1 MSLKRVMLPNESAQA
16 PSGNVIPSEE
26 LFALARDKSAAGRRR
41 LFENMRDMFLAGG
54 RTLSEREC
62 SLMGEILRNLVHD
75 VEMSLRKMLAEQLAA
90 RSDTPRELVIQ
101 LANDQIEVAHAI
113 LLKSDVLQDAD
124 LVEVIKHRTMEH
136 QLAISMRKSVSE
148 EVSKALV
155 ETGQEDV
162 IASVL
167 NNHGAKISR
176 EVMDYL
182 VSESKR
188 VDAYQNP
195 LVRRPDLSPDLAQRM
210 YWWVSAALRKH
221 IADNFP
227 VDQAALD
234 DAIESVTAEYVGSP
248 PDDASDSK
256 PQELV
261 DRLADLGELRP
272 DFLVKSLRQGEISL
286 FEAAFCKLS
295 GIKPKLLRRIIFEP
309 GGEALALLCRA
320 IDVDLKTFETVFE
333 LTRQAKDGEEVITP
347 EQRQELRNLYERTQ
361 AADAERV
368 LKRWRRSS
376 DYLYALKLVSEDG

>member
-1 MSLKRVMLPNESAQA
+1 MSLKRVMLPKEGMQA
-16 PSGNVIPSEE
+16 LSDAMSSDE

-41 LFENMRDMFLAGG
+41 LFENMRDLFLEGG
-54 RTLSEREC
+54 RSLSEREC
-62 SLMGEILRNLVHD
+62 TLMADILRNLVHD
-75 VEMSLRKMLAEQLAA
+75 VEMSLRKMLAEQLST
-90 RSDTPRELVIQ
+90 RKDTPRELILQ
-101 LANDQIEVAHAI
+101 LANDEIEVAHSI
-113 LLKSDVLQDAD
+113 LLQSDVLQDAD
-124 LVEVIKHRTMEH
+124 LVEIVKHRTMEH

-195 LVRRPDLSPDLAQRM
+195 LVRRPDLPPDLAQRM

-221 IADNFP
+221 ISDNFP
-227 VDQAALD
+227 IDPAALD
-234 DAIESVTAEYVGSP
+234 DAIEAVAAQNVDSLAVDLSE
-248 PDDASDSK
+248 SK

-272 DFLVKSLRQGEISL
+272 DFLVKALRQGEVSL

-347 EQRQELRNLYERTQ
+347 EQRTELQDLYERTQ